1 MQPDRLQRT
10 DCSRGAIEKSVRE
23 PIREPVW
30 RVVALDLVALLALIL
45 VANRA
50 LGLRQNS
57 DDTVIVAGGLTV
69 LAFVILWQR
78 LSLRDSR
85 RFANGL
91 MRQIVRDPLTGLAN
105 HRLILQCLDR
115 ELVQARAHDRAV
127 ALAMIDVD
135 DFKSINDRYG
145 HQTGDAVLKSV
156 ADALIRSC
164 RQTDLA
170 ARYAGDEFVL
180 VLPGLDLPD
189 AHAVSQRLRSEIARI
204 RIDQTDGSDNR
215 ITVSIGIAV
224 TRFSGFPAG
233 NLIAIADRAMYDAK
247 RAGKNLAMVVDAD
260 RLVTLRGPYSK
271 RGPTHLAQA
280 DQIELTG

>member
-1 MQPDRLQRT
+1 
-10 DCSRGAIEKSVRE
+10 
-23 PIREPVW
+23 
-30 RVVALDLVALLALIL
+30 
-45 VANRA
+45 
-50 LGLRQNS
+50 
-57 DDTVIVAGGLTV
+57 LTV

-115 ELVQARAHDRAV
+115 DLVQARAHDRAV

-204 RIDQTDGSDNR
+204 RIDQTDGPDNR